1 VPSRPGTPR
10 SRTSS
15 RRPVNQRPS
24 RRPRRAPRTRRQRV
38 GLGALIA
45 LTVVTAVVA
54 GAAAWGYLQ
63 FRRIER
69 VDVDLERAAP
79 AKPANFLVVGS
90 DTRELGASDSGEAGI
105 YGKGKEIP
113 PSGQRAD
120 TIVIARVD
128 PGRSTIEMLSVP
140 RDLWVKLPA
149 GNSQRI
155 NSAYNK
161 GPQAL
166 VDTIESNL
174 GITIN
179 HYVEVN
185 FDGFRGLVEAV
196 GGVPLYF
203 DTPIRDR
210 NSGLW
215 ITELGCQTLDPNQ
228 ALAFARA
235 RHLQYRVDGRW
246 KSDPTGDLGRITRQ
260 QVFLRHAF
268 DQVSALG
275 LGDLG
280 SVRKLVGVA
289 VDNVRIDEGL
299 TTDGIIELA
308 RRFSKFDSKNMVV
321 HRLQTEGFT
330 TSGGADVLRLLPD
343 DASPILDI
351 FRGVTPAT
359 KAAPTTSVA
368 LTPDLVAVDVMNAAG
383 EKGLAGAVA
392 EQLRSGGFEVRRTD
406 NTKTPT
412 ERNVVRYGAGAKLH
426 AALLA
431 SRLDPQPDV
440 VADDSIAG
448 GVVELD
454 VIDRFASVDAAP
466 PTSTTSTTHAADA
479 SGSSSTVPQVI
490 DGVPTNED
498 VVGRS
503 IGDPPPGISCR
514 T

>member
-1 VPSRPGTPR
+1 
-10 SRTSS
+10 
-15 RRPVNQRPS
+15 
-24 RRPRRAPRTRRQRV
+24 
-38 GLGALIA
+38 
-45 LTVVTAVVA
+45 
-54 GAAAWGYLQ
+54 
-63 FRRIER
+63 
-69 VDVDLERAAP
+69 
-79 AKPANFLVVGS
+79 
-90 DTRELGASDSGEAGI
+90 
-105 YGKGKEIP
+105 
-113 PSGQRAD
+113 
-120 TIVIARVD
+120 
-128 PGRSTIEMLSVP
+128 M
-140 RDLWVKLPA
+140 
-149 GNSQRI
+149 
-155 NSAYNK
+155 
-161 GPQAL
+161 
-166 VDTIESNL
+166 
-174 GITIN
+174 
-179 HYVEVN
+179 
-185 FDGFRGLVEAV
+185 
-196 GGVPLYF
+196 
-203 DTPIRDR
+203 
-210 NSGLW
+210 
-215 ITELGCQTLDPNQ
+215 
-228 ALAFARA
+228 
-235 RHLQYRVDGRW
+235 
-246 KSDPTGDLGRITRQ
+246 
-260 QVFLRHAF
+260 
-268 DQVSALG
+268 
-275 LGDLG
+275 
-280 SVRKLVGVA
+280 RKLVGVA

-321 HRLQTEGFT
+321 HRLPTEGFT

-392 EQLRSGGFEVRRTD
+392 EQLRSGGFEVRKTD